1 MFVRVC
7 NIFILTFWYLNS
19 CSYKNALI
27 HNTILLKKTY
37 AKSNLL
43 CNTCMMNDNIIS
55 LYWNKLLETRCQS
68 IILTFICI
76 NWVPGDPRSIFLVTS
91 FTSKMPESSDSM
103 YSSIFML
110 ENIWY
115 HYFNRSGPN
124 SQEIVTFILN
134 MGPGGPK
141 LNWSKIHNFLWLRFT
156 LGKIMISYDF

>member
-7 NIFILTFWYLNS
+7 NIFILTFWYLNN

-27 HNTILLKKTY
+27 HNTILLKKKY

-43 CNTCMMNDNIIS
+43 CNTCMKNDNIIS

-91 FTSKMPESSDSM
+91 FTWKMPESSDSI

-115 HYFNRSGPN
+115 HNFNRSGPN
-124 SQEIVTFILN
+124 SQEIVKYASQGNQTKLEQNSQFIVN
-134 MGPGGPK
+134 
-141 LNWSKIHNFLWLRFT
+141 SVHFR
-156 LGKIMISYDF
+156 